1 MEKNFNAGVIALETY
16 KKPLIVGNESI
27 GGIIPLGA
35 IAGLSAAKLA
45 VIGVAAGLGLG
56 AVAKGGNVIDSTH
69 INALVA
75 RKDFGLE

>member
-1 MEKNFNAGVIALETY
+1 METY

-56 AVAKGGNVIDSTH
+56 AAAKGVNVIDSTH
-69 INALVA
+69 INSLAE
-75 RKDFGLE
+75 RKDFALE